1 MVSRQIQIDEE
12 TDRLLSDLAKDYEG
26 DLGLALTE
34 LVHARD
40 GLQSFAEQSE
50 SAEAASLTAQLERAE
65 RGFRE
70 GRFTRWE
77 DVKRQNGL

>member
-1 MVSRQIQIDEE
+1 MVRRQIQIDEE

-40 GLQSFAEQSE
+40 GLQSFAEQAE
-50 SAEAASLTAQLERAE
+50 SAEGDSLTAQLERGE

-70 GRFTRWE
+70 GRFIRWE

>member
-12 TDRLLSDLAKDYEG
+12 IDRLLSDLAKDYEG

-40 GLQSFAEQSE
+40 SLQSFVEQAESTE
-50 SAEAASLTAQLERAE
+50 GASLTSQLACAE
-65 RGFRE
+65 LGFRE
-70 GRFTRWE
+70 GHFTRWE

>member
-1 MVSRQIQIDEE
+1 MVSREIQIDEE

-40 GLQSFAEQSE
+40 GLQSFA
-50 SAEAASLTAQLERAE
+50 A
-65 RGFRE
+65 G
-70 GRFTRWE
+70 
-77 DVKRQNGL
+77 

>member
-1 MVSRQIQIDEE
+1 MVTRYIEIDEE
-12 TDRLLSDLAKDYEG
+12 TDRMLSELAEDYQG
-26 DLGLALTE
+26 DLGQALSE
-34 LVHARD
+34 LVHARGELGSLAD
-40 GLQSFAEQSE
+40 DS
-50 SAEAASLTAQLERAE
+50 EAAERENLQAQRERAE